1 MGDLMKLRFATMEKR
16 EWKPQHPSEVEDD
29 YL

>member
-1 MGDLMKLRFATMEKR
+1 MGDLMKLKIATMEKR
-16 EWKPQHPSEVEDD
+16 EWKSQHPSEVEDD